1 MSLNL
6 TSNLTDPFSCYHPSV
21 EVYRYFGVAL
31 GCAVTLGGALGNA
44 LTLLALAWDRGLHTR
59 FNVLILN
66 LSVADLLYC
75 AGLQPFTV
83 DSYLHLHWRWGG
95 PGCSAF
101 ALLLFLSN
109 AVSIIT
115 LCLIAAARYLMVA
128 RGRLFNRVFGRVG
141 LALLVSSTWALGLA
155 SFGPLWG
162 AYGFVTQVC
171 TCSFHRTRGRPYST
185 ILLVLYFFVGLACV
199 GVFYFL
205 IHRKVKAA
213 AAALERHKI
222 KKGVSIRATGKGEG
236 EGESGNTQH
245 TDLEADHSQGSQ
257 ADSSGAAAEQSG
269 ARFPTQKPAQPV
281 DRSGPAETS
290 SSSQSDPTQVSSD
303 DNKKQPP
310 VSDRSDPSSSSGDKT
325 ESQSWPKTKPPAP
338 PSSGEQD
345 AEFKRV
351 TRMCFAVFL
360 CFVLCY
366 APFLLVNALDSQGRA
381 PQALH
386 MFCANMTWLNSCI
399 NPVLYAAMNR
409 RFNQAY
415 RGVLARALA
424 PLARLRDAVRG
435 ARG

>member
-1 MSLNL
+1 MSLNF
-6 TSNLTDPFSCYHPSV
+6 TSNLTDPFSCHHSSV
-21 EVYRYFGVAL
+21 EVYRYFGVVL
-31 GCAVTLGGALGNA
+31 GCVVTLVGVLGNT
-44 LTLLALAWDRGLHTR
+44 LTLLALALDRGLHTR
-59 FNVLILN
+59 FNALILN

-83 DSYLHLHWRWGG
+83 DSYLHLRWRWGG

-128 RGRLFNRVFGRVG
+128 RGQLFNRVFGRVG
-141 LALLVSSTWALGLA
+141 LALLISSSWALGLA

-162 AYGFVTQVC
+162 AYRFVSQVC
-171 TCSFHRTRGRPYST
+171 TCSFDRTQGRPYST

-222 KKGVSIRATGKGEG
+222 KKGVSVRATGKRER
-236 EGESGNTQH
+236 EGESSSTQQ

-257 ADSSGAAAEQSG
+257 ADSARAAGEPSG
-269 ARFPTQKPAQPV
+269 ARFPTQKPAPPV
-281 DRSGPAETS
+281 DRSGPAEA
-290 SSSQSDPTQVSSD
+290 SSQSDSKN
-303 DNKKQPP
+303 DNKTQP
-310 VSDRSDPSSSSGDKT
+310 VSDCSEPSSSSGGKT
-325 ESQSWPKTKPPAP
+325 ESQSRPKATHPAP

-360 CFVLCY
+360 CFVFCY

-386 MFCANMTWLNSCI
+386 MFCANMTWLNSCV

-415 RGVLARALA
+415 RAVLARALT
-424 PLARLRDAVRG
+424 PLARLWDAVRG
-435 ARG
+435 